1 MNILAYWVGMTQ
13 LFRKF
18 GGVKLMAIEKDTVAW
33 KCYSCVLC
41 RLNELPQGDL
51 SAIGADVKLQ

>member
-1 MNILAYWVGMTQ
+1 
-13 LFRKF
+13 
-18 GGVKLMAIEKDTVAW
+18 MAIEKDTIAW